1 MKYILVV
8 LMLCSMGSQAVDAY
22 DYESDTYVSIEN
34 QQITE
39 GNPIEYY
46 DYASNSYVTSDVVGV
61 RSFEFKTDVVVYD
74 SITDEYR
81 TLEIN

>member
-8 LMLCSMGSQAVDAY
+8 LMLCSVNSQAVDAY
-22 DYESDTYVSIEN
+22 DYESGTYVSIEN

-46 DYASNSYVTSDVVGV
+46 DY
-61 RSFEFKTDVVVYD
+61 E
-74 SITDEYR
+74 
-81 TLEIN
+81 

>member
-8 LMLCSMGSQAVDAY
+8 LMLCSVNSQAVDAY
-22 DYESDTYVSIEN
+22 DYESGTYVSIEN

-46 DYASNSYVTSDVVGV
+46 DRESNSYVTSDVIEV
-61 RSFEFKTDVVVYD
+61 RSFGFRTDLVVYD
-74 SITDEYR
+74 STTDEYR
-81 TLEIN
+81 TFEIK